1 MMEWAKPGD
10 KEALVELFHLCFPG
24 EEDFC
29 RWYFGRLWQPGQTLV
44 CRRAEGIAAM
54 LQLLPRRIGWQEQ
67 SWPAAYVFAVGTHPN
82 WRGQGLAGALLRQAE
97 QEAADQGAQT
107 LFLVPQRPSLFQY
120 YARFGYRT
128 AFSLA
133 VEQVEAKAG
142 PADLRLAGPDDLP
155 AMQKIY
161 QDEMGGRPYVER
173 PARDFQDQ
181 LALYQGQVWLLERQ
195 GLPVAYGFA
204 EEEEGR
210 WRLAEAM
217 GPGKR
222 ELAAAL
228 FAQKGQDSGLLRT
241 AGGTVPFAMALPI
254 GRTRYSWQGA
264 QGYCNLLFN

>member
-29 RWYFGRLWQPGQTLV
+29 RWYFGRLW
-44 CRRAEGIAAM
+44 
-54 LQLLPRRIGWQEQ
+54 QLLPRRIGWQEQ

-161 QDEMGGRPYVER
+161 QDEMGGRPYVEPCTR
-173 PARDFQDQ
+173 ARCGCWS
-181 LALYQGQVWLLERQ
+181 AR
-195 GLPVAYGFA
+195 AC
-204 EEEEGR
+204 R
-210 WRLAEAM
+210 WPMVLRK
-217 GPGKR
+217 KR
-222 ELAAAL
+222 
-228 FAQKGQDSGLLRT
+228 K
-241 AGGTVPFAMALPI
+241 AGGVWQRPWGLVKGNWPPPCLLKRARIPVCCARQAAPCPLPW
-254 GRTRYSWQGA
+254 R
-264 QGYCNLLFN
+264 CP

>member
-1 MMEWAKPGD
+1 M
-10 KEALVELFHLCFPG
+10 
-24 EEDFC
+24 
-29 RWYFGRLWQPGQTLV
+29 
-44 CRRAEGIAAM
+44 
-54 LQLLPRRIGWQEQ
+54 
-67 SWPAAYVFAVGTHPN
+67 
-82 WRGQGLAGALLRQAE
+82 
-97 QEAADQGAQT
+97 
-107 LFLVPQRPSLFQY
+107 
-120 YARFGYRT
+120 
-128 AFSLA
+128 
-133 VEQVEAKAG
+133 
-142 PADLRLAGPDDLP
+142 
-155 AMQKIY
+155 
-161 QDEMGGRPYVER
+161 ER